1 MDKMEQQKSGLSE
14 ATFNTLPC
22 EFDWMSIQVEYTR
35 SQKVCTRVAG
45 KLEVHG
51 PDENSLK
58 GLCTVVIHDR
68 SISNKQT
75 E

>member
-1 MDKMEQQKSGLSE
+1 MEEQNSGLSE
-14 ATFNTLPC
+14 ATFNTLLC
-22 EFDWMSIQVEYTR
+22 EFDWMSIQVEHTR
-35 SQKVCTRVAG
+35 SRKVCTRVAG

-58 GLCTVVIHDR
+58 RLCTVIVHDV